1 MKRRYFSAGLLG
13 GVAAAGSGIASA
25 ALSGAGTVAPRM
37 QQPVFQAMTNARVL
51 IRPVG
56 ADGGISARVSAVECA
71 GRQGQFYVRVSALK
85 PAEFAE
91 GLYLLETPES
101 EEMLLHMSP
110 SASNPQTLEAVI
122 NHTVA

>member
-25 ALSGAGTVAPRM
+25 ALSAGTVAPRM

-51 IRPVG
+51 IRAVG

-91 GLYLLETPES
+91 GLYLLETPGS
-101 EEMLLHMSP
+101 DEMLLHMSP
-110 SASNPQTLEAVI
+110 SASNPHTLEAVI